1 LVPTVESDTLS
12 PRLAENGVHDVGSL
26 LSDTASNPPQTV
38 PFDLTEARERQRGR
52 LATLGFVLFS
62 IVILMLMV
70 PVIAGLRTWDQVQGL
85 AAAILPTVSSI
96 VSAAVVF
103 YYSATKEK

>member
-1 LVPTVESDTLS
+1 M
-12 PRLAENGVHDVGSL
+12 
-26 LSDTASNPPQTV
+26 
-38 PFDLTEARERQRGR
+38 
-52 LATLGFVLFS
+52 LFS